1 VRIGRFLRNEKVS
14 EAEIFATAAVRAQER
29 CAGRHVI
36 AIQDTTSVKAPP
48 KGGIGLRLHPTL
60 LVDADDGAILGIAGA
75 EFLAPGD
82 GRAEQRRE
90 RTADEKESARWLRG
104 VRWAQAA
111 AEGAARLT
119 VIADRESDVFG
130 CFAECPPGC
139 GLVVRSA
146 QNRSI
151 AVEEKGAPKSLVG
164 LLGALEPAGLMQ
176 VELPP
181 TAGRKARTM
190 TLELRFSP
198 VALKRPPNKTK
209 LTPEEKARAKAGT
222 LAKTAPLFVVHAR
235 EIDPPEGMERADW
248 RLLTNEAVRDL
259 ADARR
264 IVTLYRRRWAIE
276 QVFRTMKTKGFDIEA
291 VRMEDD
297 RPRRVLVAATLVA
310 AVTVQQ
316 MLHDRDGAAKRPLE
330 DAFDP
335 DDAPALEAVCR
346 RLEGDTQKQKN
357 PHPRGTLAY
366 AAWVCA
372 RLGGW
377 DGYYGKPGPVVLVRG
392 WNKFKRIKHGWT
404 IAKHDV

>member
-1 VRIGRFLRNEKVS
+1 MRITRFLRNPKVS
-14 EAEIFATAAVRAQER
+14 EAEIFATAARRAPAR

-48 KGGIGLRLHPTL
+48 RGGIGLRLHPTL

-82 GRAEQRRE
+82 GRAGQRRE
-90 RTADEKESARWLRG
+90 RPAAEKESARWLRG
-104 VRWAQAA
+104 VHAARAA

-119 VIADRESDVFG
+119 VIADRESDVFS
-130 CFAECPPGC
+130 CLADCPEGC

-151 AVEEKGAPKSLVG
+151 VAAEKGAPKSLAG
-164 LLGALEPAGLMQ
+164 LVEALAPAGLVQ
-176 VELPP
+176 VALPP

-190 TLELRFSP
+190 TLEVRFSP
-198 VALKRPPNKTK
+198 VELVRPQSKSKR
-209 LTPEEKARAKAGT
+209 TPAEKARAAAGT
-222 LAKTAPLFVVHAR
+222 PARTAPLYVVHAR
-235 EIDPPEGMERADW
+235 EIDPPDGEARAEW
-248 RLLTNEAVRDL
+248 RLLTNEAVGDL

-264 IVTLYRRRWAIE
+264 IVGLYRRRWAIE

-310 AVTVQQ
+310 AVTIQQ
-316 MLHDRDGAAKRPLE
+316 MLHDRDGTAKRPIE

-335 DDAPALEAVCR
+335 DDLPALEAVCR
-346 RLEGDTQKQKN
+346 RLEGATQRQKN

-372 RLGGW
+372 RLGDW

-392 WNKFKRIKHGWT
+392 WRRFKGIKHGWKL
-404 IAKHDV
+404 AKTDV

>member
-1 VRIGRFLRNEKVS
+1 MRITRFLRNAKVT
-14 EAEIFATAAVRAQER
+14 EEEIFATAAQRAPAR

-48 KGGIGLRLHPTL
+48 RGGIGLRLHPTL

-75 EFLAPGD
+75 EFLEPGD
-82 GRAEQRRE
+82 GRSAQRRE
-90 RTADEKESARWLRG
+90 RTAEEKESARWLRG
-104 VRWAQAA
+104 VHRAQAA

-119 VIADRESDVFG
+119 VIADRESDVFS
-130 CFAECPPGC
+130 CFADCPEGC

-151 AVEEKGAPKSLVG
+151 VAREKGGPKSLVG
-164 LLGALEPAGLMQ
+164 LVDALAPAGLMR

-190 TLELRFSP
+190 TLELRVSP
-198 VALKRPPNKTK
+198 VELVRPPNKSR
-209 LTPEEKARAKAGT
+209 LTPQEKARAAAGT
-222 LAKTAPLFVVHAR
+222 LARTAPLTLVHAR
-235 EIDPPEGMERADW
+235 EIDPPDGADRAEW
-248 RLLTNEAVRDL
+248 RLLTNEAVGDL

-264 IVTLYRRRWAIE
+264 IVGLYRRRWAIE
-276 QVFRTMKTKGFDIEA
+276 QVFRTMKTKGFDVEA

-310 AVTVQQ
+310 AVTIQQ
-316 MLHDRDGAAKRPLE
+316 MLHDRDGTAARPIE

-335 DDAPALEAVCR
+335 DDVPALEAVCR
-346 RLEGDTQKQKN
+346 RLEGDTKKQKN
-357 PHPRGTLAY
+357 PHPRGSLAY

-372 RLGGW
+372 RLGDW

-392 WNKFKRIKHGWT
+392 WRRFKGIKHGWT
-404 IAKHDV
+404 LAKRDV